1 MNKYSKNLILKIA
14 VYGMTLFKLIMTIV
28 TFFLQGEFMSISII
42 SLYILLGL
50 SLDNE
55 MTIFCLI
62 GIVIVMLIW
71 LLILILSLA
80 GMRSKRAQYI
90 SIVFILIS
98 TAVDFL
104 LAIVFSVIEIKIIC
118 SVLSIFLIALCIKNL
133 EKLKS

>member
-1 MNKYSKNLILKIA
+1 
-14 VYGMTLFKLIMTIV
+14 MTLFKLIMTIV